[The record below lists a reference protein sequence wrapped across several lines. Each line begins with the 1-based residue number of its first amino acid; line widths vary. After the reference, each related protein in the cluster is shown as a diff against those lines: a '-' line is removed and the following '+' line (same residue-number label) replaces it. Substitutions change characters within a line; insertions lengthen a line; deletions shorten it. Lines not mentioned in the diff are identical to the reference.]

1 MLFTGRLWQ
10 LVDSRVVDMQTET
23 ASTEFDLD
31 ELLLTRNILLAHPLA
46 GKVAPADVIGH
57 VRRYSS
63 VTHWEE
69 LVCAVINTKAAQ
81 LMGIVSIR
89 QPDGYS
95 GIFRRHGS
103 IEYVRFFIDWGE
115 YTGFQSAGV
124 AHFKV
129 FDSAA
134 KGADTSR
141 FPLYHLV
148 ATDFDID
155 RYWESVLSGM
165 QPKVRAVLS
174 WNQLPESD
182 VAFTPVFGNQ
192 VDSRICIDSDKILM
206 NLFEHPKQHVGCAK
220 YVPNYGNV
228 C

>member
-1 MLFTGRLWQ
+1 
-10 LVDSRVVDMQTET
+10 MQTET
-23 ASTEFDLD
+23 TSTESGFD
-31 ELLLTRNILLAHPLA
+31 ELLLTRSILLSHPLA
-46 GKVAPADVIGH
+46 GKVAPGDVLRH

-69 LVCAVINTKAAQ
+69 LVCAVINPKAAQ
-81 LMGIVSIR
+81 LMAIVSIR

-95 GIFRRHGS
+95 GIYRRHGS
-103 IEYVRFFIDWGE
+103 VEYVRFFIDWGE
-115 YTGFQSAGV
+115 YAGFQSAGL

-134 KGADTSR
+134 KGSDKSR
-141 FPLYHLV
+141 FPVYHLV
-148 ATDFDID
+148 TTDLDID
-155 RYWESVLSGM
+155 RYWESVLDGM

-174 WNQLPESD
+174 WNQLPEAD

-192 VDSRICIDSDKILM
+192 VDSKICIDSDKVLM
-206 NLFEHPKQHVGCAK
+206 NLFEHPKRHEGCAK
-220 YVPNYGNV
+220 FAPGYGSV